1 MSLTIP
7 PPKSRPL
14 WLGQRFFREK
24 VFLGDLYILLML
36 GLVLG
41 GIVLSARRW
50 TEALTPAITINLSFE
65 AIPLYAFYSLSRA
78 LIAYGLSLAFTL
90 VTGYAAAR
98 NRTAERLIL
107 PLLDIGQSIPVLG
120 FLPSLVLGLVA
131 LFPHSNLGLELA
143 CILMVFTGQVWNMTF
158 GFYAS
163 LKGIPQN
170 YVELGKLLRFSMWQ
184 RFWRL
189 ELPFA
194 AHHLAWNS
202 LMSMAG
208 GWFFMT
214 VCEAFTLSGR
224 QFRLPG
230 LGSFMAEA
238 MMRHDRWALIAG
250 FLAMVL
256 LIVTM
261 DFLVWRPIVSWTER
275 FRVDGGEIQI
285 LGKTW
290 VEALL
295 ERSRIV
301 DFLNHV
307 FQDVAS
313 EPQHFTHTKKLKIS
327 FRGLRTLVDPVILH
341 RQLKCV
347 GWMVKGVIFFLL
359 VVVVCKL
366 RPFVYLFMSL
376 SVADL
381 QWIVYGTAMTLM
393 RVICAVFI
401 ATLWT
406 VPFGIWVGLSARR
419 VAVFQPM
426 IQVAASFPAP
436 MLYPLAIS
444 ILATLHLPF
453 GFISTVLM
461 MLGVQWYILF
471 NILAGINSIS
481 SDLRDS
487 FCLFQASRFQTWR
500 LLYLPAVF
508 PSLVTGWI
516 TAAGGAWNASIVA
529 EFMEYDGAILQTAGL
544 GALINKATAEG
555 KFSLLAGSLTAMILV
570 VIGLNETVWRK
581 LYKVATSRFRIE
593 V

>member
-7 PPKSRPL
+7 PPKSWPL
-14 WLGQRFFREK
+14 WFGQRFFREK
-24 VFLGDLYILLML
+24 FFLGDLYILLML
-36 GLVLG
+36 GLVLSG
-41 GIVLSARRW
+41 MILSARRW
-50 TEALTPAITINLSFE
+50 TEALTPAIAINLSFE

-78 LIAYGLSLAFTL
+78 LIAYGFSLIFTL
-90 VTGYAAAR
+90 MAGYIAAR
-98 NRTAERLIL
+98 SRTAERLIL

-120 FLPSLVLGLVA
+120 FLPTLVLGLVA

-143 CILMVFTGQVWNMTF
+143 CILMIFTGQVWNMTF

-170 YVELGKLLRFSMWQ
+170 YMELGKLLRFSLWQ

-189 ELPFA
+189 ELPFG

-238 MMRHDRWALIAG
+238 TMRHDRGALILG
-250 FLAMVL
+250 FLAMVF

-275 FRVDGGEIQI
+275 FRVDGGEIQ
-285 LGKTW
+285 LMGKTW

-295 ERSRIV
+295 EKSRIA
-301 DFLNHV
+301 DFLKHV
-307 FQDVAS
+307 FQGGAS
-313 EPQHFTHTKKLKIS
+313 EPGHFTLEKNQKSAL
-327 FRGLRTLVDPVILH
+327 RGLRTLVDRIISHVPSEWF
-341 RQLKCV
+341 R
-347 GWMVKGVIFFLL
+347 WMVKVIMSFFLI
-359 VVVVCKL
+359 VAVFKL
-366 RPFVYLFMSL
+366 IPFVYLLKSL

-381 QWIVYGTAMTLM
+381 QSIGYGTGMTLV
-393 RVICAVFI
+393 RVLCAVLV

-419 VAVFQPM
+419 VAIFQPL
-426 IQVAASFPAP
+426 IQIAASFPAP

-444 ILATLHLPF
+444 LLASMHLPF
-453 GFISTVLM
+453 GMISTVLM
-461 MLGVQWYILF
+461 LLGVQWYILF
-471 NILAGINSIS
+471 NILAGINTIS

-487 FCLFQASRFQTWR
+487 FRLFKASRCQTWR

-529 EFMEYDGAILQTAGL
+529 EFLEYDGAILQTNGL

-555 KFSLLAGSLTAMILV
+555 KFSLLAGSLTAMIFV
-570 VIGLNETVWRK
+570 VIILNETVWRK
-581 LYKVATSRFRIE
+581 LYNVSTSRFRIE